1 LWETC
6 PKPNNQFGW
15 RKTKEP
21 RSNNQLAEDDIM
33 GGKKKLSLKQMER
46 AQEKKDEEEEA
57 KKKEKGLGPPR
68 EKKPLGIVS
77 PDVKNE
83 KIVGELKKMDILTPY
98 SVATRL
104 GIRISAAKD
113 FLEQLEEKGT
123 IHMVSGNHKIKIYR
137 VD

>member
-1 LWETC
+1 VEV
-6 PKPNNQFGW
+6 
-15 RKTKEP
+15 
-21 RSNNQLAEDDIM
+21 DIM

-46 AQEKKDEEEEA
+46 AQEKKDEEDE
-57 KKKEKGLGPPR
+57 KKKEKTPSLTK

-83 KIVGELKKMDILTPY
+83 RIVGELKKMGVLTPY

-113 FLEQLEEKGT
+113 FLEQLNENGT
-123 IHMVSGNHKIKIYR
+123 IHMVSGNHNLKIYKA
-137 VD
+137 D